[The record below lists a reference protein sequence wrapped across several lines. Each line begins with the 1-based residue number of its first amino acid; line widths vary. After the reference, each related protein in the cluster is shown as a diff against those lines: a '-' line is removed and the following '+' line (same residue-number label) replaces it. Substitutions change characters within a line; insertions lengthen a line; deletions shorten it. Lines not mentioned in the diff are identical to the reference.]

1 MTPARPVA
9 REDLSMVDHD
19 VVGRPWEAPMEGS
32 KPRPVEVW
40 SWALTS
46 VAELLTELLTIQKAA
61 AVMLLGFG
69 AG

>member
-19 VVGRPWEAPMEGS
+19 VVGRQWEASMEGS
-32 KPRPVEVW
+32 KHRPVEVW

-46 VAELLTELLTIQKAA
+46 VAELLTIQKAA
-61 AVMLLGFG
+61 AVTLLGFG